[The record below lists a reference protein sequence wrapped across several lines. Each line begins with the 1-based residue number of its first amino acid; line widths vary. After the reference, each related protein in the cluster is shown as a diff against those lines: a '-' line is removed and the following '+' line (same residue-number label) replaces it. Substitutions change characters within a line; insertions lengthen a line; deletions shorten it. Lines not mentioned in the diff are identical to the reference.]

1 MRKILITS
9 ALFFLFFNGYSQE
22 KNENQNFK
30 RNELKINAVFLVAG
44 IAELTYERLIDEESG
59 AGISVFAALDSDVAT
74 KFSLTPYYR
83 FYFGKKPAAGFYIE
97 GFGMLNNYQEN
108 YSITYL
114 DGNTGS
120 YTYKEV
126 KGKSVTD
133 FALGF
138 GIGAK
143 WITRKGIIFELN
155 AGIGRNLFN
164 EISKINDNQIVG
176 RGGLIVGYRF

>member
-1 MRKILITS
+1 MKKTIFTAS
-9 ALFFLFFNGYSQE
+9 LFLLFLSSYCQE

-44 IAELTYERLIDEESG
+44 IAELTYERLINEESA
-59 AGISVFAALDSDVAT
+59 AGISLFAALDPEIST

-83 FYFGKKPAAGFYIE
+83 FYFGRKPAAGFFIE
-97 GFGMLNNYQEN
+97 GFGMLNNYQQTFR
-108 YSITYL
+108 ITYFNSNGYYSDYL
-114 DGNTGS
+114 A
-120 YTYKEV
+120 

-138 GIGAK
+138 AIGAK
-143 WITRKGIIFELN
+143 WMTRKGIIFELN

-164 EISKINDNQIVG
+164 NESTLNDNQIVG